1 MSFEW
6 RLHRWFGSLIEE
18 PVTRNLYWKI
28 MMCSSSLLPEHI
40 IIHLNGAQLAFF
52 LPTGTPSNIVG
63 FTIEIKDMIK
73 TGVPLKIAGIA
84 ALSFLLPTLGK
95 INHFFQG
102 FSFLFWTLLGMLKWM
117 LLQELMFLG
126 QMEKFNSC
134 KLSHRVKFFI
144 STPA

>member
-1 MSFEW
+1 MTSP
-6 RLHRWFGSLIEE
+6 SLIRQFDRRTSD
-18 PVTRNLYWKI
+18 PQP
-28 MMCSSSLLPEHI
+28 LLKNYDVFIFTPTGTH
-40 IIHLNGAQLAFF
+40 HNGVQFAFF

-102 FSFLFWTLLGMLKWM
+102 FSILF
-117 LLQELMFLG
+117 
-126 QMEKFNSC
+126 
-134 KLSHRVKFFI
+134 
-144 STPA
+144 